1 MTNEKRQYNELY
13 KLVVIRNSISL
24 ICFTILAIVFRTW
37 WIVFFSI
44 LFTCYIDEE
53 ATSNDK

>member
-1 MTNEKRQYNELY
+1 MTNEQKKYNELY

-24 ICFTILAIVFRTW
+24 ICFTLLAIVFETW
-37 WIVFFSI
+37 WVVFFAI

-53 ATSNDK
+53 AISNDK